1 MIDFGSGRF
10 APSPTGDLHVGN
22 LRTALASWL
31 DCRSRG
37 APWLV
42 RFEDLDQAVA
52 TVEAGE
58 RQLQQL
64 AALGMEPDVQPLWQ
78 SRQPDRYTSPIDSL
92 VASGRTY
99 PCYCSRR
106 EIREAIAAA
115 VNAPNGPESGLYPGT
130 CAALGSSERARRA
143 QFRPPALRFRS
154 DQPAV
159 DFHDD
164 NFGAQSFMVDDFVI
178 RRNDGVPAYNL
189 VVVVD
194 DNAAAVGS
202 VVRADDLLSSTARQ
216 ILVGEA
222 LGYPV
227 PRYAHVP
234 LVVNADGVRLS
245 KRDRSITLDD
255 LAADGVSAGE
265 VLERL
270 AVSMGV
276 AAVGERPSAADL
288 VDRWGSVH
296 VTGWRNTWPLVA
308 T

>member
-1 MIDFGSGRF
+1 MSDIGAGRF

-37 APWLV
+37 VPWLV

-58 RQLQQL
+58 RQLAQL
-64 AALGMEPDVQPLWQ
+64 AALGMEPDIEPLWQ
-78 SRQPDRYTSPIDSL
+78 SDQSDHYSSPIDHL
-92 VASGRTY
+92 VASDRTY

-115 VNAPNGPESGLYPGT
+115 VNAPNGPEAGLYPGT
-130 CAALGSSERARRA
+130 CAELDSAERERRA
-143 QFRPPALRFRS
+143 QSRPPALRFRS
-154 DQPAV
+154 GRSAV

-164 NFGAQSFMVDDFVI
+164 NYGPQSFLVDDFVV

-194 DNAAAVGS
+194 DNAAGVDS
-202 VVRADDLLSSTARQ
+202 VVRADDLLPSTARQ

-222 LGYPV
+222 LGYDP

-234 LVVNADGVRLS
+234 LIVNADGVRLS
-245 KRDRSITLDD
+245 KRDRSITLED
-255 LAADGVSAGE
+255 LAADGVAASE

-270 AVSMGV
+270 AASMGI
-276 AAVGERPSAADL
+276 AAVGERLAAADL
-288 VDRWGSVH
+288 VDRWESVN
-296 VTGWRNTWPLVA
+296 VTGWRNTWP
-308 T
+308 